1 MDESRIQNFVTSSS
15 SAPFPLFGICSL
27 ADNRY
32 SALLSVV
39 SFTEAGAQR
48 GKAEIFQHSLWWIIN
63 LTVKCIIEEQ
73 RAKNNQESFGEER
86 SYALDIKINCKAK
99 VIKTARSGEG
109 IDKFT
114 NTIK

>member
-1 MDESRIQNFVTSSS
+1 M
-15 SAPFPLFGICSL
+15 
-27 ADNRY
+27 
-32 SALLSVV
+32 SV
-39 SFTEAGAQR
+39 TEAGAQR

-73 RAKNNQESFGEER
+73 RAKNNQETSEEER
-86 SYALDIKINCKAK
+86 SYALDIKINYKAK
-99 VIKTARSGEG
+99 VIKTARFGEG